1 MRRRRTREAPEEFAE
16 DWALLRGLKAGKK
29 SYVGR
34 RSVNEKAAVKVT
46 DGTVTRA
53 LPLCRNLF
61 AHSHGFEWGYA
72 GSGPAQLALAILAD
86 YLNDP
91 EKAVRYH
98 QKFKFMVIVGLPTS
112 GWELPESV
120 VKAAVERI
128 EAEENSA
135 VAASNDPQH

>member
-1 MRRRRTREAPEEFAE
+1 MARRRKKEAPEEFAE
-16 DWALLRGLKAGKK
+16 DWALLRSLKTEAKT
-29 SYVGR
+29 YVGR
-34 RSVNEKAAVKVT
+34 RDANDKALVKVT
-46 DGTVTRA
+46 DGTTTRA

-86 YLNDP
+86 HLNDP

-98 QKFKFMVIVGLPTS
+98 QKFKFMVIGGLPKQE
-112 GWELPESV
+112 WALPESV

-128 EAEENSA
+128 EAEENST
-135 VAASNDPQH
+135 VAEPDDPRL